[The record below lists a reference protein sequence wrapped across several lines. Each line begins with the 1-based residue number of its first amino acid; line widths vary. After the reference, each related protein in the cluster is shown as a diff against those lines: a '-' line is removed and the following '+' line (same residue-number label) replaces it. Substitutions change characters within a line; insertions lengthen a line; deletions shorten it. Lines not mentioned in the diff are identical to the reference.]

1 MTYAEIDIEANEW
14 FLWTSVAL
22 FICIWI
28 FENNI
33 WHIHTK
39 PLCLEFSFI
48 FSKVEN
54 VFHLSFLSL
63 KTMCL
68 YNQKIRMSHWKYFS
82 EFWAKRVIGVLV
94 SSVDWFTESNI
105 YWIQT
110 FIEIL
115 LYIRT
120 HSRFWYLAVNK
131 TDTVPTL
138 KKQRH
143 WKSFALKKLWTQP
156 WKLSEKRNMSGHLEF
171 WT

>member
-1 MTYAEIDIEANEW
+1 MDHGREGDGFRMIQARYIYCVLYFWYYYISSTLDQALDPGGWGPLDYRTKAQMTYAEIDIEANEW

-68 YNQKIRMSHWKYFS
+68 YNQKIRMSHWEYFS
-82 EFWAKRVIGVLV
+82 EFWAKKVKGILV

-105 YWIQT
+105 YWDPPIYQNP
-110 FIEIL
+110 
-115 LYIRT
+115 
-120 HSRFWYLAVNK
+120 S
-131 TDTVPTL
+131 
-138 KKQRH
+138 
-143 WKSFALKKLWTQP
+143 
-156 WKLSEKRNMSGHLEF
+156 
-171 WT
+171 